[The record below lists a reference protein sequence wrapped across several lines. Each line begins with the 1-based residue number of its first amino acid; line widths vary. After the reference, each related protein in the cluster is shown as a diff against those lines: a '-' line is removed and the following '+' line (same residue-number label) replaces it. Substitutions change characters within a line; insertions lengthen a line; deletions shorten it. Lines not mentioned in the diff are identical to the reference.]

1 VTAGFSTVSHR
12 RGRASKS
19 PFDPVSAG
27 LWLGLM
33 VAAVIW
39 LLPLVVMV
47 FTSLK
52 SRHELLIG
60 SPFLPPRELS
70 FQNYADAW
78 RRGHLAEYGLNSM
91 VIAFVKVPVG
101 LFISSLAAFALTRL
115 RFPFRKAIFL
125 FIVVGALI
133 PVQIA
138 LSPLFA
144 MVLKA
149 GLLNTYAGV
158 LLPYIAF
165 GIPYQVFLLR
175 GFFASIPREL
185 DEAAAIDGCSA
196 FRFYWRVLLPL
207 SLPALAALAIL
218 DFVGTWNEFS
228 IALVMLQSQSAWT
241 LPLALQS
248 FQGLYGNNYNQLTAA
263 ILMSVLPVVI
273 VYLIFQRYFVAGLT
287 TGAVKG

>member
-19 PFDPVSAG
+19 QFDPVLAG